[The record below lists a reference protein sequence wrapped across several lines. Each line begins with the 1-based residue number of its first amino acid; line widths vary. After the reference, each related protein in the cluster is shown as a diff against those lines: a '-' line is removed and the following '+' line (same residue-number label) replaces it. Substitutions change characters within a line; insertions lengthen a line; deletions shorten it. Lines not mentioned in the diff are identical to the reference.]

1 MVFLKNISLVLLL
14 GIISTQV
21 CFSQGLFKRNR
32 KMATAETP
40 DSLLKPYMLPEL
52 TIKTSNKAYVSN
64 YMRTKNYVLK
74 TISLANFI
82 RDLNREID
90 DNIGAMGKK
99 REKKKYLKAERE
111 KLFSSFSDIVKDM
124 SLNEG
129 KVFNKLVYRQAGI
142 TTYDIITK
150 YQGGLKAV
158 MWQSV
163 SRLGGANLKLT
174 YDPYYSDKVI
184 EDVMKQIESGKLKT
198 PRIPRNVEEFN
209 HPVYD

>member
-1 MVFLKNISLVLLL
+1 MSFVKILSLVLLM
-14 GIISTQV
+14 GVFSVQA
-21 CFSQGLFKRNR
+21 CFSQGFFKRHRSNSTE
-32 KMATAETP
+32 MP

-52 TIKTSNKAYVSN
+52 TIKTSRKAYASN
-64 YMRTKNYVLK
+64 YARTKSYVLK

-82 RDLNREID
+82 RDLNSEID
-90 DNIGAMGKK
+90 NSLVAMGKK
-99 REKKKYLKAERE
+99 RDKKKYLKAERE

-124 SLNEG
+124 SLREG
-129 KVFNKLVYRQAGI
+129 QVFNKLVYRQAGI
-142 TTYDIITK
+142 TTYEIIEK

-198 PRIPRNVEEFN
+198 PRIPRTVEEFN
-209 HPVYD
+209 NPVYD